1 MNDYNK
7 YRRTMIYFVGAAII
21 LFMAFSF
28 FKQQSPAPQDS
39 ERLSNLAQCLKE
51 SGATFYGTFWC
62 SHCQSQ
68 KEMFGSAASKLP
80 YIECSTP
87 DGKSQ
92 LPICAEKE
100 ITGYPTWIFADGSR
114 VLGDLSLEDLASR
127 SGCELL
133 Q

>member
-1 MNDYNK
+1 M
-7 YRRTMIYFVGAAII
+7 YFVGVAVI
-21 LFMAFSF
+21 LFMAFTF
-28 FKQQSPAPQDS
+28 FQQQPPVPRDN
-39 ERLSNLAQCLKE
+39 ERLSNLAKCLKE
-51 SGATFYGTFWC
+51 SGAAFYGTFWC

-68 KEMFGSAASKLP
+68 KEMFGAAVIELP
-80 YIECSTP
+80 YVECSAP

-92 LPICAEKE
+92 LPICAENE